1 MARGIKLTDSVSISE
16 LMHMREVEG
25 LSNGEIA
32 RRLGVH
38 INTICKAIGPHPDG
52 KRAKHKRPTRT
63 AEKLPALPEKQIPD
77 MPRESFKERCER
89 LMARVEESPA
99 PIATLM
105 ASTSARAED
114 AVSAAN
120 QPKMH
125 YNYLTPP
132 KEGWGD
138 DEDEAENIPTEA
150 DKAREAH
157 CKEMAVARAAGDKMA
172 VYRKSGDPKDIP
184 HDATLGE
191 IAEAHHINVQE
202 HKSPGIISELLA
214 VFGPDIVRDYLR
226 VSLYAMGIP
235 YCKELK
241 RDYLLTALKLLNGEE
256 IRID

>member
-105 ASTSARAED
+105 TSMSARAED

-125 YNYLTPP
+125 YNYLTRPRKAGETMRTKRRTSQQRTGCVRRSHRRLP
-132 KEGWGD
+132 LL
-138 DEDEAENIPTEA
+138 IPVKPRTP
-150 DKAREAH
+150 
-157 CKEMAVARAAGDKMA
+157 AA
-172 VYRKSGDPKDIP
+172 
-184 HDATLGE
+184 
-191 IAEAHHINVQE
+191 Q
-202 HKSPGIISELLA
+202 
-214 VFGPDIVRDYLR
+214 
-226 VSLYAMGIP
+226 
-235 YCKELK
+235 
-241 RDYLLTALKLLNGEE
+241 
-256 IRID
+256 